1 MVKDIF
7 KLYTFTDL
15 PKEENRY
22 SYFGGD
28 GNGPYAWDSVL
39 LGYKNAGDALFEKF
53 KSSEGNYAKTDT
65 LVYPIC
71 FVFRQIVELSIKF
84 LYLKFSASSDKEKTE
99 FLNNNHDLSK
109 EWKILKPILS
119 HLKKEV
125 TTHVSINDIEQY
137 VVEMNKFDYSSMR
150 MRYPVNK
157 NLESTNEEKRWIDI
171 YLIHEAIDNFYD
183 LTMQLD
189 YDLERKVKISCDE
202 KAMKDFVNKYKQKR
216 NSIIHFL
223 DFLSKVKK
231 SNNSNGISI
240 YDISAYKIPREY
252 KASYN
257 LYKRFDD
264 DTKIILECLFY
275 AGREILTEISLPPS
289 PGMKILAAAT
299 LCTNQMKMDHME
311 FGSSLKE
318 GQTNIFGKQ
327 ASSIIKNCNE
337 IMKYLDKFK
346 L

>member
-7 KLYTFTDL
+7 KLYTCTDL

-28 GNGPYAWDSVL
+28 GNGPYTWDSVL

-84 LYLKFSASSDKEKTE
+84 LYLKFSASSDTEKKE
-99 FLNNNHDLSK
+99 FLDNNHELFK

-119 HLKKEV
+119 RLKKEV
-125 TTHVSINDIEQY
+125 TTDVSINDIEQY
-137 VVEMNKFDYSSMR
+137 VVEMNKFDCSSMR

-157 NLESTNEEKRWIDI
+157 NLKPTNGEKRWIDI
-171 YLIHEAIDNFYD
+171 YHIHEAIDNFYD
-183 LTMQLD
+183 LIKQLD
-189 YDLERKVKISCDE
+189 YDLERKVEISSDE
-202 KAMKDFVNKYKQKR
+202 KAMKDFVNKYRQKR
-216 NSIIHFL
+216 NCIIQFIDL
-223 DFLSKVKK
+223 LSKVKK

-240 YDISAYKIPREY
+240 NDISTFKIPIEY
-252 KASYN
+252 KAIHN
-257 LYKRFDD
+257 LYNTFDD

-275 AGREILTEISLPPS
+275 GGREILTEINLPPS
-289 PGMKILAAAT
+289 PGMKILTAAT
-299 LCTNQMKMDHME
+299 LCINQMKMDQMK
-311 FGSSLKE
+311 FGSSLKK
-318 GQTNIFGKQ
+318 GQTNILGKK
-327 ASSIIKNCNE
+327 ASSIIENCNE
-337 IMKYLDKFK
+337 MMKYLDNFK